1 MNVAIGSSHTL
12 NELVE
17 TLRRLLDSDIEPDY
31 APPRPGDVTESLA
44 DVSLARE
51 LIGYEPS
58 VAFEEGLERTIA
70 WIVEQG
76 VAHEARSL

>member
-1 MNVAIGSSHTL
+1 
-12 NELVE
+12 
-17 TLRRLLDSDIEPDY
+17 
-31 APPRPGDVTESLA
+31 VTESLA

-76 VAHEARSL
+76 VTHEARSL